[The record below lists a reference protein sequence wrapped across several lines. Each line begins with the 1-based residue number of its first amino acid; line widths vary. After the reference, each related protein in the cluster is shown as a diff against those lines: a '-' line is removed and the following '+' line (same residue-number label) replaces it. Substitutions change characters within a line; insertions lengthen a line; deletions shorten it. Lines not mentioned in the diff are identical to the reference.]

1 MTDQSENRKGCNLKK
16 CLIMS
21 GLLVLLTLQTGAE
34 QKGKMILGIYGGWSI
49 GPKSPFGEHSV
60 KYYTE
65 WTDLVYHLGGYA
77 RYNITERFGL
87 QLNYN
92 YQGIVHRSYYWDWY
106 GTSIHVK
113 RRLSFRSL
121 NLSVLYN
128 WLKWKNVQFYLLA
141 GVGLTYGKFAYFDD
155 SYFNYMGG
163 TGIKLFLKKDSRTAL
178 NLGFTFHHLMDPNL
192 NATTK
197 ANYQSFQIGC
207 EF

>member
-1 MTDQSENRKGCNLKK
+1 MTDQAENRKGCNLKK
-16 CLIMS
+16 CLIA
-21 GLLVLLTLQTGAE
+21 GGVLVLLTLQAGAE
-34 QKGKMILGIYGGWSI
+34 QKVKMVLGIYGGWSI
-49 GPKSPFGEHSV
+49 GTKSPFGEHSV

-65 WTDLVYHLGGYA
+65 WTDLVFHLGGYA
-77 RYNITERFGL
+77 QYNITEQFGL

-106 GTSIHVK
+106 GTSTHGK
-113 RRLSFRSL
+113 LKLSFRSFNL
-121 NLSVLYN
+121 NVVYN

-141 GVGLTYGKFAYFDD
+141 GIGLTSGEFAYFDD

-163 TGIKLFLKKDSRTAL
+163 TGVKIFLKKVSRTAL
-178 NLGFTFHHLMDPNL
+178 TLGFTFRHLMDPNL
-192 NATTK
+192 YATTK